1 MLVDARGAERPP
13 AGAGGDFS
21 AFEVAEELGPFGV
34 SRDAVFV
41 GGPLGAAAGQER
53 QVGLDGL
60 LRVDGLVAEGDV
72 EVAVPGDDLGD
83 VRGQAVE
90 ETGSE
95 RFTSRVEYPV
105 AGACCR
111 RYSSGL
117 VMAVSGEFGCVA
129 GPVASGLARPA
140 DRGARGEVQ

>member
-1 MLVDARGAERPP
+1 MSHDGGQPRQPGGHVGA
-13 AGAGGDFS
+13 
-21 AFEVAEELGPFGV
+21 
-34 SRDAVFV
+34 
-41 GGPLGAAAGQER
+41 
-53 QVGLDGL
+53 
-60 LRVDGLVAEGDV
+60 
-72 EVAVPGDDLGD
+72 VAVPA
-83 VRGQAVE
+83 R

-140 DRGARGEVQ
+140 DRGARGEVQQVGEDGGG